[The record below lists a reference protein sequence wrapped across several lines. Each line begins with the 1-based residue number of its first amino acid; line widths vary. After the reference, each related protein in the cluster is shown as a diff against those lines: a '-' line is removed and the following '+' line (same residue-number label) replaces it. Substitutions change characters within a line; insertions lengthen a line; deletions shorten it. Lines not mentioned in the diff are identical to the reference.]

1 MFPNQLLKARAAAG
15 LVALSLAVAAC
26 SWQRAHDTDF
36 GARDPANAPQ
46 GATGA
51 PIPIAPPTDSQS
63 TAAPDMTATEAA
75 IAAGGAATTSAQ
87 SSASS
92 PAPVLNPSAPKSYT
106 VKRGD
111 TLWGISSMFLRDPWL
126 WPEIWYV
133 NPRIENP
140 HLIYPGDVLAL
151 AYGADGRPQ
160 VQLVSGGPARLDPRL
175 RSSPL
180 DGAIPT
186 IPYSAIAAFLSRPA
200 VLSIDQVR
208 HSPHVLTFREEHQA
222 GGTGHEFYVSDLN
235 AAPNAR
241 FTVMHVGEPVR
252 DPDNGRMMGYQGI
265 YTATAVITRPGNP
278 AKGLLTDSARE
289 TLRGDLVLAVGND
302 TPASLTLRAPHSE
315 VHGRIMS
322 VIDGVRLIG
331 QYDVVLINRGTQDG
345 VDAGDILAIDNV
357 GGTARD
363 TGIGEDAAFGF
374 GAGREVRLPNE
385 RAGTLLLFKSYD
397 HMSYGLVVGESTTVR
412 VADVVRNP

>member
-1 MFPNQLLKARAAAG
+1 MFPNQLLRARIGAG
-15 LVALSLAVAAC
+15 LLTVALSVAAC
-26 SWQRAHDTDF
+26 SMHRTHEASAEDSAVRPRAQSS
-36 GARDPANAPQ
+36 NE
-46 GATGA
+46 
-51 PIPIAPPTDSQS
+51 S
-63 TAAPDMTATEAA
+63 TAPPDMTATEAA
-75 IAAGGAATTSAQ
+75 VANGDSGAVSTETASAP
-87 SSASS
+87 SSG
-92 PAPVLNPSAPKSYT
+92 PVLNPTAPKSYT

-111 TLWGISSMFLRDPWL
+111 TLWGISATFLRDPWL

-160 VQLVSGGPARLDPRL
+160 LQLVSGGPARLDPRL

-186 IPYSAIAAFLSRPA
+186 IQYSAIAAFLSRPT
-200 VLSIDQVR
+200 VLSEDQVR
-208 HSPHVLTFREEHQA
+208 HSPHVLIFREEHQA
-222 GGTGHEFYVSDLN
+222 GGTGHEFYVRDLN

-252 DPDNGRMMGYQGI
+252 DPDNGHMMGYQGI

-278 AKGLLTDSARE
+278 AKGLLTDAARE
-289 TLRGDLVLAVGND
+289 TLRGDLVLAAAND
-302 TPASLTLRAPHSE
+302 APASLTLRAPKNE

-322 VIDGVRLIG
+322 VIDGVKLIG

-345 VDAGDILAIDNV
+345 VDAGDILAIDRV
-357 GGTARD
+357 GDVIRD
-363 TGIGEDAAFGF
+363 NGVSNDRGVGF
-374 GAGREVRLPNE
+374 GGGAHVRLPDE
-385 RAGTLLLFKSYD
+385 RAGTLLLFKSFE
-397 HMSYGLVVGESTTVR
+397 HMSYGLVVAESSPVR
-412 VADVVRNP
+412 VADIVRNP

>member
-1 MFPNQLLKARAAAG
+1 MFPNQLLKARLGAG
-15 LVALSLAVAAC
+15 LAALLIALAGCSLHR
-26 SWQRAHDTDF
+26 SREMD
-36 GARDPANAPQ
+36 NAPV
-46 GATGA
+46 ARM
-51 PIPIAPPTDSQS
+51 PAPPPVSSES
-63 TAAPDMTATEAA
+63 TAAPEMTATEAA
-75 IAAGGAATTSAQ
+75 VAGGTQ
-87 SSASS
+87 ASS
-92 PAPVLNPSAPKSYT
+92 PDAGAARPAPVFNPSAPKSYT

-111 TLWGISSMFLRDPWL
+111 TLWGIASLFLRDPWL

-151 AYGADGRPQ
+151 AYGADGRAQ
-160 VQLVSGGPARLDPRL
+160 VQLVEGGPARLDPRL

-180 DGAIPT
+180 EGAIPT
-186 IPYSAIAAFLSRPA
+186 IPYAAIAAFLSRPA
-200 VLSIDQVR
+200 VLSMDQVR
-208 HSPHVLTFREEHQA
+208 HAPHVLTFREEHQA
-222 GGTGHEFYVSDLN
+222 GGTGHEFYVKDLN

-289 TLRGDLVLAVGND
+289 TLRGDLLLAGAND
-302 TPASLTLRAPHSE
+302 TPASLTLRAPHTE

-345 VDAGDILAIDNV
+345 IDAGDILAIDRV
-357 GGTARD
+357 GEVARD
-363 TGIGEDAAFGF
+363 AGVGADAAFGF
-374 GAGREVRLPNE
+374 GAGPSVRLPNE

-397 HMSYGLVVGESTTVR
+397 HMSYGLVVAESAPVR
-412 VADVVRNP
+412 VADIVRNP

>member
-1 MFPNQLLKARAAAG
+1 MFPNQLLKARLGAG
-15 LVALSLAVAAC
+15 LAALFIAFAGC
-26 SWQRAHDTDF
+26 SAHR
-36 GARDPANAPQ
+36 ARDEGAPV
-46 GATGA
+46 A
-51 PIPIAPPTDSQS
+51 PIPSAPGASTES
-63 TAAPDMTATEAA
+63 TAPPDMTATEAA
-75 IAAGGAATTSAQ
+75 VAAGGPQQSAASDSGATQ
-87 SSASS
+87 
-92 PAPVLNPSAPKSYT
+92 PAPVLNPSAPKNYT

-111 TLWGISSMFLRDPWL
+111 TLWGIASMYLRDPWL

-180 DGAIPT
+180 DGAIPV

-200 VLSIDQVR
+200 VLTVDQVR
-208 HSPHVLTFREEHQA
+208 HSPHVVEFREEHQA
-222 GGTGHEFYVSDLN
+222 GGTGQEFYVTDLN

-241 FTVMHVGEPVR
+241 FTIMHVGEAVH
-252 DPDNGRMMGYQGI
+252 DPDTGHMVGYQGI

-289 TLRGDLVLAVGND
+289 TLRGDLVLAATND
-302 TPASLTLRAPHSE
+302 TPATLTLRAPHTD
-315 VHGRIMS
+315 VHGRIIS
-322 VIDGVRLIG
+322 VIEGVHVIG

-345 VDAGDILAIDNV
+345 VGAGDILAIDTV
-357 GGTARD
+357 GAETRDVGT
-363 TGIGEDAAFGF
+363 GEDAAYGF
-374 GAGREVRLPNE
+374 GRGRAIQLPDE
-385 RAGTLLLFKSYD
+385 RAGTLLVFKSYD
-397 HMSYGLVVGESTTVR
+397 HMSYGLVVAESTFVR
-412 VADVVRNP
+412 MNDIVHNP

>member
-1 MFPNQLLKARAAAG
+1 
-15 LVALSLAVAAC
+15 
-26 SWQRAHDTDF
+26 
-36 GARDPANAPQ
+36 
-46 GATGA
+46 
-51 PIPIAPPTDSQS
+51 
-63 TAAPDMTATEAA
+63 MTATEAA
-75 IAAGGAATTSAQ
+75 VAAGGAQTTS
-87 SSASS
+87 SSESGAVRA
-92 PAPVLNPSAPKSYT
+92 APVLNPSAPKNYT

-111 TLWGISSMFLRDPWL
+111 TLWGIASLFLRDPWL

-151 AYGADGRPQ
+151 AYGADGRLQ
-160 VQLVSGGPARLDPRL
+160 VQLVEGGPARLDPRL

-208 HSPHVLTFREEHQA
+208 HSPHVLTFREEHQV

-289 TLRGDLVLAVGND
+289 TLRGDLVLAAAND
-302 TPASLTLRAPHSE
+302 TPASLTLRAPHTE

-345 VDAGDILAIDNV
+345 IGAGDVLAIDRIGEV
-357 GGTARD
+357 ARD
-363 TGIGEDAAFGF
+363 AGVGEDAAFGF
-374 GAGREVRLPNE
+374 GAGRSVRLPDE

-397 HMSYGLVVGESTTVR
+397 HMSYGLVVAESTPVR

>member
-1 MFPNQLLKARAAAG
+1 MFPSQLLKARLGAG
-15 LVALSLAVAAC
+15 LAALLIALVGC
-26 SWQRAHDTDF
+26 SSHRS
-36 GARDPANAPQ
+36 RDMDNAPVARMPVAS
-46 GATGA
+46 ATSA
-51 PIPIAPPTDSQS
+51 ES
-63 TAAPDMTATEAA
+63 TAPPDMTATEAA
-75 IAAGGAATTSAQ
+75 VAAGGAQTTS
-87 SSASS
+87 SSESGAVRA
-92 PAPVLNPSAPKSYT
+92 APVLNPSAPKNYT

-111 TLWGISSMFLRDPWL
+111 TLWGIASLFLRDPWL

-133 NPRIENP
+133 NTRIENP

-151 AYGADGRPQ
+151 AYGADGRLQ
-160 VQLVSGGPARLDPRL
+160 VQLVEGGPARLDPRL

-186 IPYSAIAAFLSRPA
+186 IHYSAIAAFLSRPA

-208 HSPHVLTFREEHQA
+208 HSPHVLTFREEHQV

-289 TLRGDLVLAVGND
+289 TLRGDLVLAAAND
-302 TPASLTLRAPHSE
+302 TPASLTLRAPHTE

-345 VDAGDILAIDNV
+345 IGAGDVLAIDRIGEV
-357 GGTARD
+357 ARD
-363 TGIGEDAAFGF
+363 AGVGEDAAFGF
-374 GAGREVRLPNE
+374 GAGRSVRLPDE

-397 HMSYGLVVGESTTVR
+397 HMSYGLVVAESTPVR
-412 VADVVRNP
+412 VADIVRNP

>member
-1 MFPNQLLKARAAAG
+1 MFPNQLLKARLGA
-15 LVALSLAVAAC
+15 AVAALLIAFTGC
-26 SWQRAHDTDF
+26 SSHRARDTDSSPVAHTPAASSA
-36 GARDPANAPQ
+36 GAE
-46 GATGA
+46 
-51 PIPIAPPTDSQS
+51 S
-63 TAAPDMTATEAA
+63 TAPPDMTATEAA
-75 IAAGGAATTSAQ
+75 VAEGGATTTSSNAGAAP
-87 SSASS
+87 S
-92 PAPVLNPSAPKSYT
+92 APVMNPSAPKNYT

-111 TLWGISSMFLRDPWL
+111 TLWGIATMYLRDPWL

-133 NPRIENP
+133 NPRVENP

-160 VQLVSGGPARLDPRL
+160 VQLVEGGPARLDPRL

-208 HSPHVLTFREEHQA
+208 HAPHVVIFREEHQA
-222 GGTGHEFYVSDLN
+222 GGTGQEFYVSDLN

-289 TLRGDLVLAVGND
+289 TLRGDLVLAANND
-302 TPASLTLRAPHSE
+302 TPASLTLRAPHTE

-322 VIDGVRLIG
+322 VIEGVQLIG

-345 VDAGDILAIDNV
+345 IDAGDVLAIDRV
-357 GGTARD
+357 GEEARD
-363 TGIGEDAAFGF
+363 VGTGEDSAYGF
-374 GAGREVRLPNE
+374 GRGRAVHLPNE

-397 HMSYGLVVGESTTVR
+397 HMSYGLVVAESTFVR
-412 VADVVRNP
+412 VADIVRNP

>member
-1 MFPNQLLKARAAAG
+1 MFPNQLLKARVAAG
-15 LVALSLAVAAC
+15 LAALSVAIAGC
-26 SWQRAHDTDF
+26 SMHGSRDTDF
-36 GARDPANAPQ
+36 GLRAAVRAP
-46 GATGA
+46 GASPPGA
-51 PIPIAPPTDSQS
+51 PLPASQGTES
-63 TAAPDMTATEAA
+63 TAPPDMTATEAA
-75 IAAGGAATTSAQ
+75 VEAGGAQTM
-87 SSASS
+87 SSEPGAAAS
-92 PAPVLNPSAPKSYT
+92 APVLNPTAPKSYT

-200 VLSIDQVR
+200 VLSLEQVR

-222 GGTGHEFYVSDLN
+222 GGTGHEFYVTDLN

-241 FTVMHVGEPVR
+241 FTVMHVGEPVL
-252 DPDNGRMMGYQGI
+252 DPDNGHMMGYQGI

-289 TLRGDLVLAVGND
+289 TLRGDLVLAAAND
-302 TPASLTLRAPHSE
+302 TPATLTLRAPRTE

-322 VIDGVRLIG
+322 VIEGVQLIG
-331 QYDVVLINRGTQDG
+331 QYDVVLINRGTADG
-345 VDAGDILAIDNV
+345 IGAGDVLAIDRL
-357 GGTARD
+357 GEEARD
-363 TGIGEDAAFGF
+363 VGTGEDAAYGF
-374 GAGREVRLPNE
+374 GVGKTIRLPNE
-385 RAGTLLLFKSYD
+385 RAGTLLVFKCFD
-397 HMSYGLVVGESTTVR
+397 HMSYGLVVAESTFVR